1 MKKILENNYNLTD
14 VEIIKNIESTDGNV
28 YNINAKQ
35 GKYILKVY
43 NDEFHSRVM
52 GNLLDE
58 LNKKN
63 FYVPLVLENK
73 GKKKYTKV
81 NNKFYMIALPMK

>member
-1 MKKILENNYNLTD
+1 MKKVLENNYNLTD
-14 VEIIKNIESTDGNV
+14 VEIIKNIKSTDGNV

-35 GKYILKVY
+35 GKYILKIY
-43 NDEFHSRVM
+43 NDESHSSAM

-63 FYVPLVLENK
+63 FYVPLILE
-73 GKKKYTKV
+73 KKK
-81 NNKFYMIALPMK
+81 LDL

>member
-1 MKKILENNYNLTD
+1 MKKVLENNYNLTD

-35 GKYILKVY
+35 GKYILKSY
-43 NDEFHSRVM
+43 NDELHSRVM
-52 GNLLDE
+52 GKLLDE

-63 FYVPLVLENK
+63 FYVPLVLENNEK
-73 GKKKYTKV
+73 RKCTKV
-81 NNKFYMIALPMK
+81 NNKFYMI

>member
-1 MKKILENNYNLTD
+1 MKKVLEDNYNLTD
-14 VEIIKNIESTDGNV
+14 VEIIKNIKSTDGNV

-35 GKYILKVY
+35 GNYILKIY
-43 NDEFHSRVM
+43 NDESHSSAM

-63 FYVPLVLENK
+63 FYVPLILE
-73 GKKKYTKV
+73 KKK
-81 NNKFYMIALPMK
+81 LDL